1 MFDEA
6 STYFIMLRLKKGKT
20 IDLTITDKLLKL
32 DWWNLRYKKKLV
44 TLSVD
49 PTHYTSFEK

>member
-44 TLSVD
+44 TLSID